1 MTGSIRQG
9 EEVCLSSAPF
19 SVDDDSPGDG
29 SPDGGSPAAMSMAP
43 SSRGSR
49 SCNTVS
55 NDSPVRQV
63 ISPPPGWRPS
73 SWSPSRSAPDLR
85 IARPAGTVA
94 SPYTTTRV
102 LAAATASGPARA
114 KSPFWLTSPD
124 SIQPHPQQVPGT
136 GEAVESQP
144 QPPGSGDRE
153 DLTTDNHHTT
163 AATTGEGGRRR
174 GGLCFPSSSPQH
186 VKPRDAPT
194 ALALQL
200 IRGRPFSRNINR
212 SSPVI
217 TTGVPRRV
225 WSFRAQCSQWLS
237 HLVVAGAR
245 GGAGRVRRPPA
256 ARSGRSGHHL
266 HLPVGHRAHCSCGKS
281 CVSAYR

>member
-163 AATTGEGGRRR
+163 VLAVAQSPR
-174 GGLCFPSSSPQH
+174 GGWCPWWCWARAQASCCSQWPLWAPPTPTGRSS
-186 VKPRDAPT
+186 R
-194 ALALQL
+194 ALQL
-200 IRGRPFSRNINR
+200 EERPSKTALQFCHLADEQHVT
-212 SSPVI
+212 SPGK
-217 TTGVPRRV
+217 TR
-225 WSFRAQCSQWLS
+225 CSWCA
-237 HLVVAGAR
+237 VT
-245 GGAGRVRRPPA
+245 
-256 ARSGRSGHHL
+256 
-266 HLPVGHRAHCSCGKS
+266 
-281 CVSAYR
+281 